1 MIRYGAWQTATTSAS
16 DASAPEAREI
26 LVRVHGGLPHAR
38 ALREDLERAAAEL
51 RRPPDRLVDAAG
63 ARDVGSEQHGR
74 SLSARRRDR
83 RGAGSRLQSSP
94 VASPVRTR
102 FAPSPTGL
110 LHVGGVRTA
119 LFSWLYARHN
129 GGRFVLR
136 IEDTD
141 ETREHPEAI
150 EQIQRSLRWVGL
162 EWDEGPGVGGD
173 YGPYVQSERRP
184 RHHEVAEQFLGGGPR
199 VPLLLHD
206 RGARGRARGRPA
218 RGPAVHLLAPLP
230 RAERGGARGARGRGR
245 PVGHP
250 AAHARRPGECVVN
263 DLVRGAVRFEYAQLG
278 DHVIVRSDGVPT
290 YNFANPIDDADMRIT
305 HVIRG
310 EDLLSSTPRQVLVHE
325 ALRSPVPAFAHLPL
339 LFGPDRKRLSK
350 RHGATSVEELREDGY
365 LAEAVV
371 NFLAL
376 LGWHFDS
383 ERELFT
389 LSELIGLFSL
399 ERVNPAPAVFDA
411 KKLEWMNGV
420 YLRALPTFDLAERL
434 TVFLRERGSPLA
446 VAARPDRRGDA
457 SGAGEDRHAGRVRAA
472 LRVPVRPDRDRSGG
486 LGQGRRARARR
497 RDPRR
502 GADGAREDRDWGVDA
517 IEAALRGVCEELS
530 LKPRAVFG
538 LVRVAVTGT
547 SISPGLFESVHALGR
562 DETLTRLATAAA
574 RL

>member
-1 MIRYGAWQTATTSAS
+1 M
-16 DASAPEAREI
+16 
-26 LVRVHGGLPHAR
+26 
-38 ALREDLERAAAEL
+38 AA
-51 RRPPDRLVDAAG
+51 
-63 ARDVGSEQHGR
+63 
-74 SLSARRRDR
+74 
-83 RGAGSRLQSSP
+83 
-94 VASPVRTR
+94 PVRTR

-162 EWDEGPGVGGD
+162 DWDEGPGTGGD
-173 YGPYVQSERRP
+173 SGPYVQSERRP
-184 RHHEVAEQFLGGGPR
+184 RHHEVAEQFLAEGKAYR
-199 VPLLLHD
+199 CYCTTEEL
-206 RGARGRARGRPA
+206 AEERAAAQRENRAFIYSRRCLGLSA
-218 RGPAVHLLAPLP
+218 KE
-230 RAERGGARGARGRGR
+230 RAERE
-245 PVGHP
+245 
-250 AAHARRPGECVVN
+250 AAGVPSVIRLRTPDEGECVVD

-310 EDLLSSTPRQVLVHE
+310 EDLLSSTPRQVLVYQGLG
-325 ALRSPVPAFAHLPL
+325 APVPSFAHLPL

-350 RHGATSVEELREDGY
+350 RHGATSVEELREAGY

-389 LSELIGLFSL
+389 REELIGLFSL

-420 YLRALPTFDLAERL
+420 YVRALPTFDLAERL
-434 TVFLRERGSPLA
+434 TVFLAERGSPLA
-446 VAARPDRRGDA
+446 SQSQRIVEVTPLAQEKITTLADFEPLCAFLFGPVEIDQEAWERVAGH
-457 SGAGEDRHAGRVRAA
+457 ERAA
-472 LRVPVRPDRDRSGG
+472 EILAAVQAA
-486 LGQGRRARARR
+486 L
-497 RDPRR
+497 
-502 GADGAREDRDWGVDA
+502 ADCEWTVEGV
-517 IEAALRGVCEELS
+517 EAALRGVCDELE
-530 LKPRAVFG
+530 LKPRVVFG
-538 LVRVAVTGT
+538 LIRVAITGT
-547 SISPGLFESVHALGR
+547 SISPGLFESVHLLGR
-562 DETLTRLATAAA
+562 EESQARLAAAAA
-574 RL
+574 RLSR

>member
-1 MIRYGAWQTATTSAS
+1 
-16 DASAPEAREI
+16 
-26 LVRVHGGLPHAR
+26 
-38 ALREDLERAAAEL
+38 
-51 RRPPDRLVDAAG
+51 
-63 ARDVGSEQHGR
+63 
-74 SLSARRRDR
+74 
-83 RGAGSRLQSSP
+83 

-162 EWDEGPGVGGD
+162 EWDEGPGVGGGS
-173 YGPYVQSERRP
+173 GPYVQSERRP
-184 RHHEVAEQFLGGGPR
+184 RHHEVAEQFIAQGHAYRCWCTTEELAAER
-199 VPLLLHD
+199 EAAQ
-206 RGARGRARGRPA
+206 REGRPFVYSRRCLALSDDERAA
-218 RGPAVHLLAPLP
+218 R
-230 RAERGGARGARGRGR
+230 E
-245 PVGHP
+245 
-250 AAHARRPGECVVN
+250 AAGTPSVIRLRMPDHGECVVP
-263 DLVRGAVRFEYAQLG
+263 DLVRGVVRFEYAQLG

-290 YNFANPIDDADMRIT
+290 YNFANPIDDADMGIS

-310 EDLLSSTPRQVLVHE
+310 EDLLSSTPRQVLVHQW
-325 ALRSPVPAFAHLPL
+325 LRAPVPSFAHLPL

-350 RHGATSVEELREDGY
+350 RHGATSVEELREAGY

-420 YLRALPTFDLAERL
+420 YLRALPTFDLSERL
-434 TVFLRERGSPLA
+434 IAFLRDRGSPLA
-446 VAARPDRRGDA
+446 AQPERIAEVTPLAQEKIATLAEFEPLCAFLFGPVEVDEEAWGKVAGH
-457 SGAGEDRHAGRVRAA
+457 ERAA
-472 LRVPVRPDRDRSGG
+472 EILDAVQSA
-486 LGQGRRARARR
+486 LTKTA
-497 RDPRR
+497 
-502 GADGAREDRDWGVDA
+502 WGVDA

-530 LKPRAVFG
+530 IKPRAVFG

-547 SISPGLFESVHALGR
+547 SISPGLFESLHALGR
-562 DETLTRLATAAA
+562 DESLARLRAAAA

>member
-1 MIRYGAWQTATTSAS
+1 
-16 DASAPEAREI
+16 
-26 LVRVHGGLPHAR
+26 V
-38 ALREDLERAAAEL
+38 AA
-51 RRPPDRLVDAAG
+51 
-63 ARDVGSEQHGR
+63 
-74 SLSARRRDR
+74 
-83 RGAGSRLQSSP
+83 
-94 VASPVRTR
+94 PVRTR

-162 EWDEGPGVGGD
+162 DWDEGPGTGGES
-173 YGPYVQSERRP
+173 GPYIQSERRP
-184 RHHEVAEQFLGGGPR
+184 RHHEVAEQFLAEGKAYR
-199 VPLLLHD
+199 CYCTTEEL
-206 RGARGRARGRPA
+206 AEERAAAQRENRA
-218 RGPAVHLLAPLP
+218 FIYSRRCLALSAEE
-230 RAERGGARGARGRGR
+230 RAERE
-245 PVGHP
+245 
-250 AAHARRPGECVVN
+250 AAGVPSVIRLRTPDEGECVVE

-310 EDLLSSTPRQVLVHE
+310 EDLLSSTPRQVLVYE
-325 ALRSPVPAFAHLPL
+325 GLGAPVPSFAHLPL

-350 RHGATSVEELREDGY
+350 RHGATSVEELREAGY

-389 LSELIGLFSL
+389 REELIGLFSL

-434 TVFLRERGSPLA
+434 TVFLGDSGSPLA
-446 VAARPDRRGDA
+446 NQSERIVEVTPLAQEKIATLADFEPLCSFLFGPVEIDQEAWERVAGH
-457 SGAGEDRHAGRVRAA
+457 ERAA
-472 LRVPVRPDRDRSGG
+472 EILAAVQAA
-486 LGQGRRARARR
+486 L
-497 RDPRR
+497 
-502 GADGAREDRDWGVDA
+502 ADCEWTVEAV
-517 IEAALRGVCEELS
+517 EAALRGVCDELG
-530 LKPRAVFG
+530 LKPRVVFG
-538 LVRVAVTGT
+538 LIRVAITGT
-547 SISPGLFESVHALGR
+547 SISPGLFESVHLLGR
-562 DETLTRLATAAA
+562 EESLARLAAAA
-574 RL
+574 DRL

>member
-1 MIRYGAWQTATTSAS
+1 M
-16 DASAPEAREI
+16 
-26 LVRVHGGLPHAR
+26 
-38 ALREDLERAAAEL
+38 
-51 RRPPDRLVDAAG
+51 
-63 ARDVGSEQHGR
+63 
-74 SLSARRRDR
+74 
-83 RGAGSRLQSSP
+83 
-94 VASPVRTR
+94 ASPVRTR

-162 EWDEGPGVGGD
+162 EWDEGPGAGGD
-173 YGPYVQSERRP
+173 CGPYIQSERRP
-184 RHHEVAEQFLGGGPR
+184 RHLEIAEQFLEKGLAYRCYCTPEELAVEREAAQRENRPFIYSRRCLG
-199 VPLLLHD
+199 LSA
-206 RGARGRARGRPA
+206 GA
-218 RGPAVHLLAPLP
+218 
-230 RAERGGARGARGRGR
+230 RAERE
-245 PVGHP
+245 
-250 AAHARRPGECVVN
+250 AAGVPSVIRLRTPDEGECVVN

-290 YNFANPIDDADMRIT
+290 YNFANPIDDADMGIT

-310 EDLLSSTPRQVLVHE
+310 EDLLSSTPRQVLVYQGLG
-325 ALRSPVPAFAHLPL
+325 APVPSFAHLPL

-350 RHGATSVEELREDGY
+350 RHGATSVEELREAGY

-389 LSELIGLFSL
+389 REELIGLFSL

-434 TVFLRERGSPLA
+434 IAYLGEQDSPLA
-446 VAARPDRRGDA
+446 AQPDRIVEVMPLAQEKIATLAEFAPLCSFLFGPIELDQEAWERV
-457 SGAGEDRHAGRVRAA
+457 AGHERAA
-472 LRVPVRPDRDRSGG
+472 EILAAVQAV
-486 LGQGRRARARR
+486 L
-497 RDPRR
+497 
-502 GADGAREDRDWGVDA
+502 ADCEWTVEGV
-517 IEAALRGVCEELS
+517 EAALRGVCEQLS
-530 LKPRAVFG
+530 LKPRVVFG
-538 LVRVAVTGT
+538 LIRVAVTGT
-547 SISPGLFESVHALGR
+547 SISPGLFESVHLLGR
-562 DETLTRLATAAA
+562 EESLARLAAAAA

>member
-1 MIRYGAWQTATTSAS
+1 
-16 DASAPEAREI
+16 
-26 LVRVHGGLPHAR
+26 
-38 ALREDLERAAAEL
+38 
-51 RRPPDRLVDAAG
+51 
-63 ARDVGSEQHGR
+63 
-74 SLSARRRDR
+74 
-83 RGAGSRLQSSP
+83 

-119 LFSWLYARHN
+119 LFSWLYARHH

-162 EWDEGPGVGGD
+162 EWDEGPGIGGD
-173 YGPYVQSERRP
+173 CGPYIQSERRP
-184 RHHEVAEQFLGGGPR
+184 CHLEVAERFLAEGRAYRCYCTTEELADERAAAQRENRPFIYSRRCLALSADERAAREAAGAPSVVRLR
-199 VPLLLHD
+199 VPD
-206 RGARGRARGRPA
+206 EGA
-218 RGPAVHLLAPLP
+218 
-230 RAERGGARGARGRGR
+230 
-245 PVGHP
+245 
-250 AAHARRPGECVVN
+250 CVVE
-263 DLVRGAVRFEYAQLG
+263 DLVRGSVRFEYAQLG
-278 DHVIVRSDGVPT
+278 DHVILRSDGVPT

-310 EDLLSSTPRQVLVHE
+310 EDLLSSTPRQVLVYE
-325 ALRSPVPAFAHLPL
+325 ALGGPVPAFAHLPL

-350 RHGATSVEELREDGY
+350 RHGATSVEELREAGY

-389 LSELIGLFSL
+389 REELIGLFSL

-434 TVFLRERGSPLA
+434 ITYLKERGSPLA
-446 VAARPDRRGDA
+446 VQPDRIAEVTPLAQEKIATLAEFEPLCSFLFGPIEIDA
-457 SGAGEDRHAGRVRAA
+457 EAWERVAGHERAA
-472 LRVPVRPDRDRSGG
+472 EILAAV
-486 LGQGRRARARR
+486 Q
-497 RDPRR
+497 
-502 GADGAREDRDWGVDA
+502 
-517 IEAALRGVCEELS
+517 AALAACGWTVEDVETTLRAVCEELE
-530 LKPRAVFG
+530 LKPRVVFG

-547 SISPGLFESVHALGR
+547 SISPGLFESVYLLGR
-562 DETLTRLATAAA
+562 DEALARLSAAAA
-574 RL
+574 RLTSEKL

>member
-1 MIRYGAWQTATTSAS
+1 
-16 DASAPEAREI
+16 
-26 LVRVHGGLPHAR
+26 
-38 ALREDLERAAAEL
+38 
-51 RRPPDRLVDAAG
+51 
-63 ARDVGSEQHGR
+63 
-74 SLSARRRDR
+74 
-83 RGAGSRLQSSP
+83 

-150 EQIQRSLRWVGL
+150 DQIQRSLRWLGL

-184 RHHEVAEQFLGGGPR
+184 RHREVAEAFLAEGRAYRCYCTTEELAAERAAAQREGRPFVYSRRCLALSAEERAAREAAGDPSVIRLR
-199 VPLLLHD
+199 VPD
-206 RGARGRARGRPA
+206 S
-218 RGPAVHLLAPLP
+218 
-230 RAERGGARGARGRGR
+230 
-245 PVGHP
+245 
-250 AAHARRPGECVVN
+250 GECVVN

-325 ALRSPVPAFAHLPL
+325 ALRSPVPSFAHLPL

-371 NFLAL
+371 NFLSL

-411 KKLEWMNGV
+411 RKLEWMNGV

-434 TVFLRERGSPLA
+434 AAFLRERGSPLA
-446 VAARPDRRGDA
+446 SQPDRIVEVTPLAQEKIATLAEFEPLCAFLFGPIEIDQEA
-457 SGAGEDRHAGRVRAA
+457 WDKVAGHERAA
-472 LRVPVRPDRDRSGG
+472 EILDAV
-486 LGQGRRARARR
+486 QRALTAT
-497 RDPRR
+497 
-502 GADGAREDRDWGVDA
+502 AWGVDE

-547 SISPGLFESVHALGR
+547 SISPGLFESIHVLGR
-562 DETLTRLATAAA
+562 EETLARLRAAAA

>member
-1 MIRYGAWQTATTSAS
+1 
-16 DASAPEAREI
+16 
-26 LVRVHGGLPHAR
+26 
-38 ALREDLERAAAEL
+38 
-51 RRPPDRLVDAAG
+51 
-63 ARDVGSEQHGR
+63 
-74 SLSARRRDR
+74 
-83 RGAGSRLQSSP
+83 

-119 LFSWLYARHN
+119 LFSWLYARHH

-162 EWDEGPGVGGD
+162 EWDEGPGVGGE
-173 YGPYVQSERRP
+173 YAPYVQSERRA
-184 RHHEVAEQFLGGGPR
+184 RHHEVAERFLAEGRAYRCYCTTEELAAERAEAQREGRPFIYSRRCLALSDEERAARETAGDPSVIRFR
-199 VPLLLHD
+199 VPD
-206 RGARGRARGRPA
+206 
-218 RGPAVHLLAPLP
+218 
-230 RAERGGARGARGRGR
+230 E
-245 PVGHP
+245 
-250 AAHARRPGECVVN
+250 GECVVA
-263 DLVRGAVRFEYAQLG
+263 DLVRGDVRFEFAQLG

-290 YNFANPIDDADMRIT
+290 YNFANPIDDADMQIT

-310 EDLLSSTPRQVLVHE
+310 EDLLSSTPRQVLVHR
-325 ALRSPVPAFAHLPL
+325 ALGAPVPSFAHLPL

-350 RHGATSVEELREDGY
+350 RHGATSVEELREAGY

-434 TVFLRERGSPLA
+434 NAYLTERGSPLA
-446 VAARPDRRGDA
+446 SQPERIAEVTPLAQEKIATLAEFEPLCSFLFGPVEIDEEAWGKVAGH
-457 SGAGEDRHAGRVRAA
+457 ERAA
-472 LRVPVRPDRDRSGG
+472 EILAAVGAALAACDWTRD
-486 LGQGRRARARR
+486 A
-497 RDPRR
+497 
-502 GADGAREDRDWGVDA
+502 V
-517 IEAALRGVCEELS
+517 EAALRGVCDELG
-530 LKPRAVFG
+530 LKPRVVFG
-538 LVRVAVTGT
+538 LVRVAITGT
-547 SISPGLFESVHALGR
+547 SISPGLFESVHLLGR
-562 DETLTRLATAAA
+562 DETLA
-574 RL
+574 RLSVAVARLG

>member
-1 MIRYGAWQTATTSAS
+1 
-16 DASAPEAREI
+16 
-26 LVRVHGGLPHAR
+26 
-38 ALREDLERAAAEL
+38 
-51 RRPPDRLVDAAG
+51 
-63 ARDVGSEQHGR
+63 
-74 SLSARRRDR
+74 
-83 RGAGSRLQSSP
+83 

-119 LFSWLYARHN
+119 LFSWLYARHH

-141 ETREHPEAI
+141 ETREHPDAI
-150 EQIQRSLRWVGL
+150 EQIQRALRWVGI

-173 YGPYVQSERRP
+173 FGPYVQSERRP
-184 RHHEVAEQFLGGGPR
+184 RHRAVAEQLLADGRAYRCYCTPEELKAERETAQREGRPFIYSRRCFALSAEERAAREAAGASSVIRFR
-199 VPLLLHD
+199 VPD
-206 RGARGRARGRPA
+206 A
-218 RGPAVHLLAPLP
+218 
-230 RAERGGARGARGRGR
+230 
-245 PVGHP
+245 
-250 AAHARRPGECVVN
+250 GECVVN
-263 DLVRGAVRFEYAQLG
+263 DLVRGAIHFEYAQLG
-278 DHVIVRSDGVPT
+278 DHVILRSDGVPT

-310 EDLLSSTPRQVLVHE
+310 EDLLSSTPRQVLVYQ
-325 ALRSPVPAFAHLPL
+325 ALGAPVPSFAHLPL

-350 RHGATSVEELREDGY
+350 RHGATSVEELRDAGY

-389 LSELIGLFSL
+389 REELVGLFSL

-434 TVFLRERGSPLA
+434 TAYLEARGSPLA
-446 VAARPDRRGDA
+446 RQPQRIVQATPLAQEKIATLAEFEPLCSFLFGPVEIDQEAWDKV
-457 SGAGEDRHAGRVRAA
+457 AGRERAA
-472 LRVPVRPDRDRSGG
+472 VILAAVQAA
-486 LGQGRRARARR
+486 L
-497 RDPRR
+497 
-502 GADGAREDRDWGVDA
+502 EDSAWTVDA
-517 IEAALRGVCEELS
+517 IEAALRGVCEQLA
-530 LKPRAVFG
+530 LKPRVVFG

-547 SISPGLFESVHALGR
+547 SISPGLFESVHLLGH
-562 DETLTRLATAAA
+562 EESLARLAAAAA
-574 RL
+574 RLL

>member
-1 MIRYGAWQTATTSAS
+1 M
-16 DASAPEAREI
+16 
-26 LVRVHGGLPHAR
+26 
-38 ALREDLERAAAEL
+38 
-51 RRPPDRLVDAAG
+51 
-63 ARDVGSEQHGR
+63 
-74 SLSARRRDR
+74 
-83 RGAGSRLQSSP
+83 
-94 VASPVRTR
+94 ASPVRTR

-173 YGPYVQSERRP
+173 HGPYIQSERRA
-184 RHHEVAEQFLGGGPR
+184 RHHEVAEQFL
-199 VPLLLHD
+199 
-206 RGARGRARGRPA
+206 AEGRAYRCYCTA
-218 RGPAVHLLAPLP
+218 EELA
-230 RAERGGARGARGRGR
+230 AERAAAQRENRPFIYSRRCLALSDEERAARE
-245 PVGHP
+245 
-250 AAHARRPGECVVN
+250 AAGEPSVIRLRTPDEGECVVD
-263 DLVRGAVRFEYAQLG
+263 DLVRGEVRFEYAQLG

-290 YNFANPIDDADMRIT
+290 YNFANPIDDADMGIT

-310 EDLLSSTPRQVLVHE
+310 EDLLSSTPRQVLVYQGLG
-325 ALRSPVPAFAHLPL
+325 APVPSFAHLPL

-350 RHGATSVEELREDGY
+350 RHGATSVEELREAGY

-389 LSELIGLFSL
+389 REELIGLFSL

-420 YLRALPTFDLAERL
+420 YLRALPVFDLAERL
-434 TVFLRERGSPLA
+434 IALPRAS
-446 VAARPDRRGDA
+446 AARRSPPSPTGSSRSRPWRRRRSRRWPTSSRSARSCSARSRSTRRPGNEVAGHERAAEILAAVQSGARGLRVDGRGDR
-457 SGAGEDRHAGRVRAA
+457 GRAA
-472 LRVPVRPDRDRSGG
+472 GSL
-486 LGQGRRARARR
+486 RRARRSSRASSSASSAWRSPARASR
-497 RDPRR
+497 P
-502 GADGAREDRDWGVDA
+502 
-517 IEAALRGVCEELS
+517 VCS
-530 LKPRAVFG
+530 RACT
-538 LVRVAVTGT
+538 L
-547 SISPGLFESVHALGR
+547 LGR
-562 DETLTRLATAAA
+562 EETLARLAAAAA